1 MVDIKYA
8 NAYSEV
14 LEILKYI
21 PIEDYN
27 KIPKGKIEVFEHN
40 RNREYKFVYNPDKT
54 LNEQNV
60 SEGGQAIIGLLYRD
74 YWATDTQKEKIIAK
88 QNYYR
93 QKIEGQKRKE
103 YNPDEIF
110 KNKQNNFNIQTLE
123 KQEKILEIVEYKK
136 LKWYQ
141 KTFAKIL
148 KVFRKV

>member
-27 KIPKGKIEVFEHN
+27 KIPKSKIEVFEHN

-60 SEGGQAIIGLLYRD
+60 SEGGKAIIGLLYRD
-74 YWATDTQKEKIIAK
+74 YWASDTQKEKIIAK

-93 QKIEGQKRKE
+93 QKIEEQKRKK
-103 YNPDEIF
+103 YKPDDIF
-110 KNKQNNFNIQTLE
+110 KNKQNNFNIQRLE
-123 KQEKILEIVEYKK
+123 KQEERLELVEYKEF
-136 LKWYQ
+136 KWY
-141 KTFAKIL
+141 KKIL
-148 KVFRKV
+148 SKIMKVLRKN